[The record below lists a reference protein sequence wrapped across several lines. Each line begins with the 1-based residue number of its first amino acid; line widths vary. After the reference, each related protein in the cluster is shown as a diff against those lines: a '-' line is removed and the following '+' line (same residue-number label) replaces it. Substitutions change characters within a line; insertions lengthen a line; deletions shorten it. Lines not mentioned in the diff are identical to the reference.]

1 MYSYDKVSV
10 ALKNTI
16 NDSWH
21 RVQCLHV
28 NDKNSYR
35 WNGADAGTHRIQHRD
50 VASTIAARQEV
61 AILIPADVTPL
72 RPFVASCMYSCTASY
87 RRKLIIRG
95 PVKSTFCNTQF
106 IPSYAILQPNYFY
119 QFLNPYTDLTSI
131 SWSCSMATCL
141 PSRVSAM
148 CQLIWLLTSFTKP
161 GGKEQVLGDLQSN
174 TKHYISSCVWRGMIV
189 HVQAKSFQATVMQY
203 LA

>member
-1 MYSYDKVSV
+1 MVQMLVHIVSSTVTLPALSLHAKRSPSWFQQTSRHWGHSSRRACTVARPVTDANSSY
-10 ALKNTI
+10 
-16 NDSWH
+16 
-21 RVQCLHV
+21 
-28 NDKNSYR
+28 
-35 WNGADAGTHRIQHRD
+35 ADLSSQ
-50 VASTIAARQEV
+50 Q
-61 AILIPADVTPL
+61 
-72 RPFVASCMYSCTASY
+72 
-87 RRKLIIRG
+87 
-95 PVKSTFCNTQF
+95 FCNTQF

-174 TKHYISSCVWRGMIV
+174 TKHSISSFVWRGMIV

-203 LA
+203 LG